1 MRESYKPGS
10 LTLLAFGIAIILGG
24 SNAVAVRFSNLDL
37 PPFWGAALRFG
48 SAAILFWAVVLV
60 RRITVPR
67 GRALRGVLIFGVLTI
82 GVSYALLYWA
92 LQFIPA
98 STTMVVGALVP
109 IITFLLAVVHGQE
122 FFHWRGLAGGMLA
135 FVGILFAIGNQL
147 GESLPVV
154 PVLAVLLGFTAT
166 AEGTVVF
173 KAYPRSDPMAVN
185 AIALSIGT
193 VLLLLI
199 SLIAGEAWKLPGT
212 QNTWLAYGYLVLGGS
227 VGLFYLFLY
236 VLERWTASA
245 TSYAFLL
252 FPVGTIII
260 ASWLAGEEITGRFL
274 IGTAVV
280 LVGVW
285 LGALANQGWK
295 KSEEKP

>member
-1 MRESYKPGS
+1 MRESNRPGS
-10 LTLLAFGIAIILGG
+10 MTLLAFGVAIILGG

-48 SAAILFWAVVLV
+48 SAAILFWAFVLIKG
-60 RRITVPR
+60 ITVPR
-67 GRALRGVLIFGVLTI
+67 GRALAGILIFGSLAI
-82 GVSYALLYWA
+82 GISYALLYWA

-109 IITFLLAVVHGQE
+109 IITFLLAVAHGQE
-122 FFHWRGLAGGMLA
+122 SFRWRGLAGGLLA

-147 GESLPVV
+147 GDSLPVL

-173 KAYPRSDPMAVN
+173 KAYPRSDPMVVN

-199 SLIAGEAWKLPGT
+199 SLIAGEAWRLPET
-212 QNTWLAYGYLVLGGS
+212 QTTWLAYGYLVLGGS

-245 TSYAFLL
+245 TSYSFLL
-252 FPVGTIII
+252 FPVATIII
-260 ASWLAGEEITGRFL
+260 AAWLAGEEITGRFL

-285 LGALANQGWK
+285 LGALANQGGD
-295 KSEEKP
+295 KSAGKS

>member
-1 MRESYKPGS
+1 M
-10 LTLLAFGIAIILGG
+10 TLLAFGVAIILGG

-48 SAAILFWAVVLV
+48 SAAILFWAFVLIKG
-60 RRITVPR
+60 ITVPR
-67 GRALRGVLIFGVLTI
+67 GRALAGILIFGSLAI
-82 GVSYALLYWA
+82 GISYALLYWA

-109 IITFLLAVVHGQE
+109 IITFLLAVAHGQE
-122 FFHWRGLAGGMLA
+122 SFRWRGLAGGLLA

-147 GESLPVV
+147 GDSLPVL

-173 KAYPRSDPMAVN
+173 KAYPRSDPMVVN

-199 SLIAGEAWKLPGT
+199 SLIAGEAWRLPET
-212 QNTWLAYGYLVLGGS
+212 QTTWLAYGYLVLGGS

-245 TSYAFLL
+245 TSYSFLL
-252 FPVGTIII
+252 FPVATIII
-260 ASWLAGEEITGRFL
+260 AAWLAGEEITGRF
-274 IGTAVV
+274 
-280 LVGVW
+280 
-285 LGALANQGWK
+285 
-295 KSEEKP
+295 